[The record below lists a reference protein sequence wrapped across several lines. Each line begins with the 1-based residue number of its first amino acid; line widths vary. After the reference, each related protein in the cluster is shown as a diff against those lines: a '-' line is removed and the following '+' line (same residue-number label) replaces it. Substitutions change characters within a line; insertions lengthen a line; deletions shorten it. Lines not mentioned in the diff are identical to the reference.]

1 MDRIIGGVLGLCAGI
16 AVVALSVT
24 KGVPV
29 RDCLW
34 RAAVAVLFGYW
45 IGKLI
50 FGPVGLSV
58 AKEAAGTVPPE
69 PPPPAEPKP
78 AAPGAP
84 PGPKGK

>member
-24 KGVPV
+24 KGIPV

-34 RAAVAVLFGYW
+34 RSAVAVLLGYR
-45 IGKLI
+45 IGRLI
-50 FGPVGLSV
+50 FGPWGLSV
-58 AKEAAGTVPPE
+58 AKEAAGLVPPE
-69 PPPPAEPKP
+69 APAPAEKP

-84 PGPKGK
+84 QGPKAK

>member
-34 RAAVAVLFGYW
+34 RAAVAVLLGYW
-45 IGKLI
+45 IGRLI
-50 FGPVGLSV
+50 F
-58 AKEAAGTVPPE
+58 
-69 PPPPAEPKP
+69 
-78 AAPGAP
+78 
-84 PGPKGK
+84 